1 MKRYKSKL
9 DHLMDHE
16 CTECE
21 LYEYAH
27 TVCLGG
33 RGEIESRIMVIGE
46 APGEGE
52 DESGK
57 VFSGRAGQVLDRK
70 LADAGLDPEGLY
82 VTNVVKCRP
91 PGNRSTE
98 RSEWAACAGYLDA
111 EVGAIQ
117 PSHVLL
123 LGNTALQRVCR
134 TSGITSPTKRGVQ
147 LHPKDPVFRGIFVMA
162 TVHPSYVLR
171 NPGQDTVFSED
182 VRRFARATRGELQA
196 NTVVKKYI
204 STVSQL
210 RALIKRMESLPAK
223 AVVSYDVENR
233 YRPWHPDW
241 SIQCIG
247 LSWDGKTS
255 FVVPLYHPESPF
267 RKKWLAVLRAL
278 KPVLERKDLIYVA
291 QNGKHDNVQL
301 AGAKVFMEHQFDIM
315 LAAHLLDENR
325 PKNLGYLSQAYLGAD
340 QYKGSVD
347 LKPEKILQSDL
358 KEMSIYNGNDVGYT
372 WQIRPKLK
380 EELLAQPRVM
390 RIFSKLQMPGSHVIQ
405 RVEAKGMYVH
415 KDRLFDR
422 LGELQG
428 FIKERTDLM
437 KSNMPKAWRQE
448 FNFNSVPQVS
458 KWLYSPEKDGGLDL
472 EPILFTK
479 TGNASTN
486 EDAVLEYMDHPA
498 VAMLL
503 QYRTLQQKWMNTY
516 LVPWSVS
523 LDALSRI
530 HTTYKLYGAVTGRLS
545 GDLQQIPRDSFI
557 RSIIGA
563 PPGWSFVNADYSQIE
578 LRIAAHVANERRMK
592 RAYLMG
598 QDLHMLQAMNM
609 TGKAEKDI
617 GKEERKKAKP
627 VNFGFLYG
635 MYPKKF
641 QNYAA
646 KNYGVHFTMA
656 ESELA
661 RTKYFEM
668 FPDLVSWHNRMKR
681 VVNERQYVVSPLGRV
696 RHLPDVLSRDRTV
709 QMEAERQAINS
720 PVQGTASDI
729 MLFAMI
735 HLQPELNPQHAA
747 MVMTLHDGIGFE
759 IRDDMVDYYEP
770 LIKNVMENLPLKKT
784 FGLDLSVPMVADVE
798 HGQYWHGIDDA
809 AGLGITGYS

>member
-1 MKRYKSKL
+1 MYVSKL
-9 DHLMDHE
+9 DHLADHD
-16 CTECE
+16 CTQCE
-21 LYEYAH
+21 LHEYAMH
-27 TVCLGG
+27 VCVMG
-33 RGEIESRIMVIGE
+33 RGNPKSRIMIIGE
-46 APGEGE
+46 APGENE
-52 DESGK
+52 DETGK
-57 VFSGRAGQVLDRK
+57 VFSGRAGQVLNRK
-70 LADAGLDPEGLY
+70 LADAGLDPERVY

-91 PGNRSTE
+91 PGNRAPE
-98 RSEWAACAGYLDA
+98 RSEWSACAGYLDA
-111 EVGAIQ
+111 EVRAVQ

-134 TSGITSPTKRGVQ
+134 TSGITSPQKRGVQ
-147 LHPKDPVFRGIFVMA
+147 LHPRDPVFASSFVMA
-162 TVHPSYVLR
+162 TVHPAYVLR

-182 VRRFARATRGELQA
+182 IRRFARATRGELQA
-196 NTVVKKYI
+196 VAVKKRYVATI
-204 STVSQL
+204 SGL
-210 RALIKRMESLPAK
+210 RALIKQLHALPEK
-223 AVVSYDVENR
+223 SVVSYDVENR
-233 YRPWHPDW
+233 YRPWNTDW
-241 SIQCIG
+241 SIQCLG
-247 LSWDGKTS
+247 VSWDGETAY
-255 FVVPLYHPESPF
+255 VVPLYHPESPF
-267 RKKWLAVLRAL
+267 KKKWRELLRHL
-278 KPVLERKDLIYVA
+278 KPALERKDLILVA

-301 AGAKVFMEHQFDIM
+301 AGAGIFLEHKFDIM

-340 QYKGSVD
+340 QYKGGLD
-347 LKPEKILQSDL
+347 LKPNMIL
-358 KEMSIYNGNDVGYT
+358 KEPIKALCAYNAEDVGYT
-372 WQIRPKLK
+372 WQLRPKLK
-380 EELLAQPRVM
+380 EELVAQPRIL
-390 RIFSKLQMPGSHVIQ
+390 RLFSKLQMPGSHVIQ
-405 RVEAKGMYVH
+405 QVEMKGMYVH
-415 KDRLFDR
+415 QDRLFDR
-422 LGELQG
+422 LSELQG
-428 FIKERTDLM
+428 FIQERTDLM
-437 KSNMPKAWRQE
+437 RSYMPKSWRE
-448 FNFNSVPQVS
+448 DFNFNSVPQVS
-458 KWLYSPEKDGGLDL
+458 RWLYTSEKKGGLGL
-472 EPILFTK
+472 EPVLFTK

-498 VAMLL
+498 VLTLL

-516 LVPWSVS
+516 LVPWSVG
-523 LDALSRI
+523 LDRNSRI

-563 PPGWSFVNADYSQIE
+563 PEGWSFVNADYSQVE
-578 LRIAAHVANERRMK
+578 LRIAAHIANERVMK
-592 RAYLMG
+592 RAYTLG

-609 TGKAEKDI
+609 TGKPAAQI

-646 KNYGVHFTMA
+646 KNYQVHFSMA
-656 ESELA
+656 ECELA
-661 RTKYFEM
+661 RQKYFEM
-668 FPDLVSWHNRMKR
+668 FPDLTAWHNRMKR

-696 RHLPDVLSRDRTV
+696 RHLPDVLSRDRSV

-735 HLQPELNPQHAA
+735 QIQKQLDPREAA

-759 IRDDMVDYYEP
+759 VRDDKVDYYEP
-770 LIKNVMENLPLKKT
+770 LIKDVMENLPLKKT
-784 FGLDLSVPMVADVE
+784 FGLDLSVPLIADVE